1 MKKILNTFKEAF
13 LLALGCFLIAIALN
27 LFFDPFN
34 IAPGG
39 ISGLSIVISSVTN
52 LSLSFLS
59 LLFNIPL
66 FLIAFKILSKK
77 DIIKTLVG
85 VTLLTLCLKLTSSL
99 SNLTVTNDLLLATIS
114 GSVLLGVGLGIIFRI
129 NGTTGGT
136 DLIGLLV
143 NKFLP
148 FISSAVLMG
157 IADFIVVVLYG
168 IISKEIEIDLYSA
181 LSVYLIVKV
190 TEFIVIV
197 FNYSKSFMIISDNT
211 VEISNAIINNLG
223 RGSTLLKGTGA
234 YTNNEKNVVLVVIS
248 KRQVFTLKK
257 IIKSID
263 PNAFIIV
270 SDVHEAL
277 GEGFESNEV

>member
-66 FLIAFKILSKK
+66 FLIACKILSKK
-77 DIIKTLVG
+77 DMIKTLAG

-114 GSVLLGVGLGIIFRI
+114 GSVLLGIGLGIIFRI

-157 IADFIVVVLYG
+157 IADFIVVVLSG
-168 IISKEIEIDLYSA
+168 IISKEIEIALYSA

-190 TEFIVIV
+190 IDFIVIG

-223 RGSTLLKGTGA
+223 RGATLLKATGA

-248 KRQVFTLKK
+248 KRQVVTLKK
-257 IIKSID
+257 LIKSID

-270 SDVHEAL
+270 SEVHEAL
-277 GEGFESNEV
+277 GEGFASIEV

>member
-77 DIIKTLVG
+77 DMIKTLAG
-85 VTLLTLCLKLTSSL
+85 VTILTLCLKLTSSL

-114 GSVLLGVGLGIIFRI
+114 GSILLGVGLGIIFRI

-157 IADFIVVVLYG
+157 IADFIVVVLSG
-168 IISKEIEIDLYSA
+168 IISKEIEIALYSA

-190 TEFIVIV
+190 IDFIVIG
-197 FNYSKSFMIISDNT
+197 FNYSKSFMIISNDALT
-211 VEISNAIINNLG
+211 ISNAIINNLG
-223 RGSTLLKGTGA
+223 RGATLLKATGA

-248 KRQVFTLKK
+248 KRQVVTLKK
-257 IIKSID
+257 LIKSID

-270 SDVHEAL
+270 SEVHEAL
-277 GEGFESNEV
+277 GQGFASNEV

>member
-66 FLIAFKILSKK
+66 FLIACKILSKK
-77 DIIKTLVG
+77 DMIKTLAG

-114 GSVLLGVGLGIIFRI
+114 GSILLGVGLGIIFRI

-157 IADFIVVVLYG
+157 IADFIVVVLSG
-168 IISKEIEIDLYSA
+168 IISKEIEIALYSA

-190 TEFIVIV
+190 TDFIVIG

-223 RGSTLLKGTGA
+223 RGATLLKATGA

-248 KRQVFTLKK
+248 KRQVVALKK
-257 IIKSID
+257 LIKSID

-270 SDVHEAL
+270 SEVHEAL
-277 GEGFESNEV
+277 GEGFASNEV

>member
-66 FLIAFKILSKK
+66 FLIACKILSKK
-77 DIIKTLVG
+77 DIIKTLAG

-157 IADFIVVVLYG
+157 IADFIVVVLSG
-168 IISKEIEIDLYSA
+168 IISKEIEIALYSA

-190 TEFIVIV
+190 TDFIVIG

-223 RGSTLLKGTGA
+223 RGATLLKATGA

-248 KRQVFTLKK
+248 KRQVVTLKK

-277 GEGFESNEV
+277 GEGFASNEV

>member
-66 FLIAFKILSKK
+66 FLIACKILNKN
-77 DIIKTLVG
+77 DMIKTLAG

-114 GSVLLGVGLGIIFRI
+114 GSILLGVGLGIIFRI

-157 IADFIVVVLYG
+157 IADFIVVVLSG
-168 IISKEIEIDLYSA
+168 IISKEIEIALYSA

-190 TEFIVIV
+190 TDFIVIG

-223 RGSTLLKGTGA
+223 RGATLLKATGA

-248 KRQVFTLKK
+248 KRQVVTLKK
-257 IIKSID
+257 LIKSID

-270 SDVHEAL
+270 SEVHEAL
-277 GEGFESNEV
+277 GQGFASNEV

>member
-66 FLIAFKILSKK
+66 FLIACKILNKN
-77 DIIKTLVG
+77 DIIKTLAG

-157 IADFIVVVLYG
+157 IADFIVVVLAG
-168 IISKEIEIDLYSA
+168 IISKEIEIALYSA

-190 TEFIVIV
+190 TDFIVIG

-211 VEISNAIINNLG
+211 VKISNAIINNLG
-223 RGSTLLKGTGA
+223 RGATLLKATGA

-248 KRQVFTLKK
+248 KRQVVTLKK

-277 GEGFESNEV
+277 GEGFASNEV

>member
-1 MKKILNTFKEAF
+1 M
-13 LLALGCFLIAIALN
+13 
-27 LFFDPFN
+27 
-34 IAPGG
+34 
-39 ISGLSIVISSVTN
+39 
-52 LSLSFLS
+52 
-59 LLFNIPL
+59 
-66 FLIAFKILSKK
+66 
-77 DIIKTLVG
+77 IKTLAG

-114 GSVLLGVGLGIIFRI
+114 GSILLGVGLGIIFRI

-157 IADFIVVVLYG
+157 IADFIVVVLSG
-168 IISKEIEIDLYSA
+168 IISKEIEIALYSA

-190 TEFIVIV
+190 TDFIVIG

-211 VEISNAIINNLG
+211 VKISNAIINNLG
-223 RGSTLLKGTGA
+223 RGATLLKATGA

-248 KRQVFTLKK
+248 KRQVVTLKK

-270 SDVHEAL
+270 SEVHEAL
-277 GEGFESNEV
+277 GQGFASNEV

>member
-66 FLIAFKILSKK
+66 FLIACKILSKK
-77 DIIKTLVG
+77 DMIKTLAG

-136 DLIGLLV
+136 DLIGLLI

-157 IADFIVVVLYG
+157 IADFIVVVLSG
-168 IISKEIEIDLYSA
+168 IISKEIEIALYSA

-190 TEFIVIV
+190 IDFIVIG

-223 RGSTLLKGTGA
+223 RGATLLKATGA

-248 KRQVFTLKK
+248 KRQVVTLKK
-257 IIKSID
+257 LIKSID

-277 GEGFESNEV
+277 GEGFASNEV

>member
-66 FLIAFKILSKK
+66 FLIACKILSKK
-77 DIIKTLVG
+77 DMIKTLAG

-136 DLIGLLV
+136 DLIGLLI

-157 IADFIVVVLYG
+157 IADFIVVVLSG
-168 IISKEIEIDLYSA
+168 IISKEIEIALYSA

-190 TEFIVIV
+190 TDFIVIG
-197 FNYSKSFMIISDNT
+197 FNYSKSFMIISNDALK
-211 VEISNAIINNLG
+211 ISNAIINNLG
-223 RGSTLLKGTGA
+223 RGATLLKATGA

-248 KRQVFTLKK
+248 KRQVVTLKK
-257 IIKSID
+257 LIKSID

-277 GEGFESNEV
+277 GEGFASNEV

>member
-66 FLIAFKILSKK
+66 FLIACKILSKK
-77 DIIKTLVG
+77 DMIKTLAG

-114 GSVLLGVGLGIIFRI
+114 GSILLGVGLGIIFRI

-157 IADFIVVVLYG
+157 IADFIVVVLAG
-168 IISKEIEIDLYSA
+168 IISKEIEIALYSA

-190 TEFIVIV
+190 TDFIVIG

-223 RGSTLLKGTGA
+223 RGATLLKATGA

-248 KRQVFTLKK
+248 KRQVVTLKK

-277 GEGFESNEV
+277 GEGFASNEV

>member
-66 FLIAFKILSKK
+66 FLIACKILSKK
-77 DIIKTLVG
+77 DMIKTLAG

-114 GSVLLGVGLGIIFRI
+114 GSILLGVGLGIIFRI

-157 IADFIVVVLYG
+157 IADFIVVVLAG
-168 IISKEIEIDLYSA
+168 IISKEIEIALYSA

-190 TEFIVIV
+190 TDFIVIG

-223 RGSTLLKGTGA
+223 WGATLLTATGA

-248 KRQVFTLKK
+248 KRQVVTLKK
-257 IIKSID
+257 LIKSID

-277 GEGFESNEV
+277 GEGFASNEV

>member
-66 FLIAFKILSKK
+66 FLIACKILSKK
-77 DIIKTLVG
+77 DMIKTLAG

-114 GSVLLGVGLGIIFRI
+114 GSILLGVGLGIIFRI

-157 IADFIVVVLYG
+157 IADFIVVVLSG
-168 IISKEIEIDLYSA
+168 IISKEIEIALYSA

-190 TEFIVIV
+190 TDFIVIG

-223 RGSTLLKGTGA
+223 RGATLLKATGA

-248 KRQVFTLKK
+248 KRQVVTLKK
-257 IIKSID
+257 LIKSID
-263 PNAFIIV
+263 PNAFIII
-270 SDVHEAL
+270 SEVHEAL
-277 GEGFESNEV
+277 GQGFASNEV

>member
-66 FLIAFKILSKK
+66 FLIACKILSKK
-77 DIIKTLVG
+77 DMIKTLAG

-136 DLIGLLV
+136 DLIGLLI

-157 IADFIVVVLYG
+157 IADFIVVVLSG
-168 IISKEIEIDLYSA
+168 IISKEIEIALYSA

-190 TEFIVIV
+190 IDFIVIG
-197 FNYSKSFMIISDNT
+197 FNYSKSFMIISNDALK
-211 VEISNAIINNLG
+211 ISNAIINNLG
-223 RGSTLLKGTGA
+223 RGATLLKATGA

-248 KRQVFTLKK
+248 KRQVVTLKK
-257 IIKSID
+257 LIKSID

-270 SDVHEAL
+270 LEVHEAL
-277 GEGFESNEV
+277 GEGFASNEV

>member
-66 FLIAFKILSKK
+66 FLIACKILSKK
-77 DIIKTLVG
+77 DMIKTLAG

-114 GSVLLGVGLGIIFRI
+114 GSILLGVGLGIIFRI

-157 IADFIVVVLYG
+157 IADFIVVVLSG
-168 IISKEIEIDLYSA
+168 IISKEIEIALYSA

-190 TEFIVIV
+190 TDFIVIG

-211 VEISNAIINNLG
+211 VEISNAIINKLG
-223 RGSTLLKGTGA
+223 RGATLLKATGA

-248 KRQVFTLKK
+248 KRQVVTLKK

-277 GEGFESNEV
+277 GEGFASNEV

>member
-66 FLIAFKILSKK
+66 FLIACKILSKK
-77 DIIKTLVG
+77 DMIKTLAG

-114 GSVLLGVGLGIIFRI
+114 GSILLGVGLGIIFRI

-136 DLIGLLV
+136 DLIGLLI

-157 IADFIVVVLYG
+157 IADFIVVVLSG
-168 IISKEIEIDLYSA
+168 IISKEIEIALYSA

-190 TEFIVIV
+190 TDFIVIG

-223 RGSTLLKGTGA
+223 RGATLLKATGA

-248 KRQVFTLKK
+248 KRQVVTLKK
-257 IIKSID
+257 LIKSID
-263 PNAFIIV
+263 PNAFIII
-270 SDVHEAL
+270 SEVHEAL
-277 GEGFESNEV
+277 GQGFASNEV

>member
-66 FLIAFKILSKK
+66 FLIACKILNKN
-77 DIIKTLVG
+77 DMIKTLAG

-136 DLIGLLV
+136 DLIGLLI

-157 IADFIVVVLYG
+157 IADFIVVVLSG
-168 IISKEIEIDLYSA
+168 IISKEIEIALYSA

-190 TEFIVIV
+190 IDFIVIG
-197 FNYSKSFMIISDNT
+197 FNYSKSFMIISNDALK
-211 VEISNAIINNLG
+211 ISNAIINNLG
-223 RGSTLLKGTGA
+223 RGATLLKATGA

-248 KRQVFTLKK
+248 KRQVVTLKK
-257 IIKSID
+257 LIKSID

-277 GEGFESNEV
+277 GEGFASNEV

>member
-66 FLIAFKILSKK
+66 FLIACKILNKN
-77 DIIKTLVG
+77 DMIKTLAG

-157 IADFIVVVLYG
+157 IADFIVVVLSG
-168 IISKEIEIDLYSA
+168 IISKEIEIALYSA

-190 TEFIVIV
+190 IDFIVIG
-197 FNYSKSFMIISDNT
+197 FNYSKSFMIISNDALK
-211 VEISNAIINNLG
+211 ISNAIINNLG
-223 RGSTLLKGTGA
+223 RGATLLKATGA

-248 KRQVFTLKK
+248 KRQVVTLKK
-257 IIKSID
+257 LIKSID

-270 SDVHEAL
+270 SEVHEAL
-277 GEGFESNEV
+277 GQGFASNEV

>member
-66 FLIAFKILSKK
+66 FLIACKILNKN
-77 DIIKTLVG
+77 DIIKTLAG

-136 DLIGLLV
+136 DLIGLLI

-157 IADFIVVVLYG
+157 IADFIVVVLSG
-168 IISKEIEIDLYSA
+168 IISKEIEIALYSA

-190 TEFIVIV
+190 TDFIVIG

-223 RGSTLLKGTGA
+223 RGATLLKATGA

-248 KRQVFTLKK
+248 KRQVVTLKK
-257 IIKSID
+257 LIKSID

-277 GEGFESNEV
+277 GEGFASNEV

>member
-66 FLIAFKILSKK
+66 FLIACKILNKN
-77 DIIKTLVG
+77 DMIKTLAG

-114 GSVLLGVGLGIIFRI
+114 GSILLGVGLGIIFRI

-157 IADFIVVVLYG
+157 IADFIVVVLSG
-168 IISKEIEIDLYSA
+168 IISKEIEIALYSA

-190 TEFIVIV
+190 TDFIVIG

-223 RGSTLLKGTGA
+223 RGATLLKATGA

-248 KRQVFTLKK
+248 KRQVVTLKK
-257 IIKSID
+257 LIKSID

-270 SDVHEAL
+270 SEVHEAL
-277 GEGFESNEV
+277 GEGFASIEV

>member
-66 FLIAFKILSKK
+66 FLIACKILSKK
-77 DIIKTLVG
+77 DMIKTLAG

-114 GSVLLGVGLGIIFRI
+114 GSILLGVGLGIIFRI

-157 IADFIVVVLYG
+157 IADFIVVVLSG
-168 IISKEIEIDLYSA
+168 IISKEIEIALYSA

-190 TEFIVIV
+190 TDFIVIG

-223 RGSTLLKGTGA
+223 RGATLLKATGA

-248 KRQVFTLKK
+248 KRQVVTLKK
-257 IIKSID
+257 LIKSID

-270 SDVHEAL
+270 SEVHEAL
-277 GEGFESNEV
+277 GQGFASNEV

>member
-77 DIIKTLVG
+77 DMIKTLAG
-85 VTLLTLCLKLTSSL
+85 VTILTLCLKLTSSL

-114 GSVLLGVGLGIIFRI
+114 GSILLGVGLGIIFRI

-157 IADFIVVVLYG
+157 IADFIVVVLSG
-168 IISKEIEIDLYSA
+168 IISKEIEIALYSA

-190 TEFIVIV
+190 IDFIVIG
-197 FNYSKSFMIISDNT
+197 FNYSKSFMIISNDALK
-211 VEISNAIINNLG
+211 ISNAIINNLG
-223 RGSTLLKGTGA
+223 RGATLLKATGA

-248 KRQVFTLKK
+248 KRQVVTLKK
-257 IIKSID
+257 LIKSID

-270 SDVHEAL
+270 SEVHEAL
-277 GEGFESNEV
+277 GQGFASNEV

>member
-66 FLIAFKILSKK
+66 FLIACKILSKK
-77 DIIKTLVG
+77 DMIKTLAG

-136 DLIGLLV
+136 DLIGLLI

-157 IADFIVVVLYG
+157 IADFIVVVLSG
-168 IISKEIEIDLYSA
+168 IISKEIEIALYSA

-190 TEFIVIV
+190 TDFIVIG

-223 RGSTLLKGTGA
+223 RGATLLKATGA

-248 KRQVFTLKK
+248 KRQVVTLKK

-277 GEGFESNEV
+277 GEGFASNEV

>member
-66 FLIAFKILSKK
+66 FLIACKILNKN
-77 DIIKTLVG
+77 DIIKTLAG

-136 DLIGLLV
+136 DLIGLLI

-157 IADFIVVVLYG
+157 IADFIVVVLSG
-168 IISKEIEIDLYSA
+168 IISKEIEIALYSA

-190 TEFIVIV
+190 IDFIVIG
-197 FNYSKSFMIISDNT
+197 FNYSKSFMIISNDALK
-211 VEISNAIINNLG
+211 ISNAIINNLG
-223 RGSTLLKGTGA
+223 RGATLLKATGA

-248 KRQVFTLKK
+248 KRQVVTLKK
-257 IIKSID
+257 LIKSID

-277 GEGFESNEV
+277 GEGFASNEV

>member
-1 MKKILNTFKEAF
+1 MKKFLNTFKEAF

-66 FLIAFKILSKK
+66 FLIACKILSKK
-77 DIIKTLVG
+77 DMIKTLAG

-114 GSVLLGVGLGIIFRI
+114 GSILLGVGLGIIFRI

-157 IADFIVVVLYG
+157 IADFIVVVLSG
-168 IISKEIEIDLYSA
+168 IISKEIEIALYSA

-190 TEFIVIV
+190 TDFIVIG

-211 VEISNAIINNLG
+211 VKISNAIINNLG
-223 RGSTLLKGTGA
+223 RGATLLKATGA

-248 KRQVFTLKK
+248 KRQVVTLKK

-277 GEGFESNEV
+277 GEGFASNEV

>member
-66 FLIAFKILSKK
+66 FLIACKILSKK
-77 DIIKTLVG
+77 DMIKTLAG

-157 IADFIVVVLYG
+157 IADFIVVVLSG
-168 IISKEIEIDLYSA
+168 IISKEIEIALYSA

-190 TEFIVIV
+190 TDFIVIG

-223 RGSTLLKGTGA
+223 RGATLLKATGA

-248 KRQVFTLKK
+248 KRQVVTLKK

-277 GEGFESNEV
+277 GEGFASNEV

>member
-13 LLALGCFLIAIALN
+13 LLALGCFLIASALN

-66 FLIAFKILSKK
+66 FLIACKILSKK
-77 DIIKTLVG
+77 DMIKTLAG

-114 GSVLLGVGLGIIFRI
+114 GSILLGVGLGIIFRI

-136 DLIGLLV
+136 DLIGLLI

-157 IADFIVVVLYG
+157 IADFIVVVLSG
-168 IISKEIEIDLYSA
+168 IISKEIEIALYSA

-190 TEFIVIV
+190 TDFIVIG

-223 RGSTLLKGTGA
+223 RGATLLKATGA

-248 KRQVFTLKK
+248 KRQVVTLKK
-257 IIKSID
+257 LIKSID
-263 PNAFIIV
+263 PNVIIIV
-270 SDVHEAL
+270 SEVHEAL
-277 GEGFESNEV
+277 GEGFASNEV

>member
-66 FLIAFKILSKK
+66 FLIACKILSKK
-77 DIIKTLVG
+77 DMIKTLAG

-114 GSVLLGVGLGIIFRI
+114 GSILLGVGLGIIFRI

-157 IADFIVVVLYG
+157 IADFIVVVLSG
-168 IISKEIEIDLYSA
+168 IISKEIEIALYSA

-190 TEFIVIV
+190 TDFIVIG

-211 VEISNAIINNLG
+211 VKISNAIINNLG
-223 RGSTLLKGTGA
+223 RGATLLKATGA

-248 KRQVFTLKK
+248 KRQVVTLKK

-277 GEGFESNEV
+277 GEGFASNEV

>member
-66 FLIAFKILSKK
+66 FLIACKILSKK
-77 DIIKTLVG
+77 DMIKTLAG

-114 GSVLLGVGLGIIFRI
+114 GSILLGVGLGIIFRI

-157 IADFIVVVLYG
+157 IADFIVVVLSG
-168 IISKEIEIDLYSA
+168 IISKEIEIALYSA

-190 TEFIVIV
+190 TDFIVIG

-223 RGSTLLKGTGA
+223 RGATLLKATGA

-248 KRQVFTLKK
+248 KRQVVTLKK

-277 GEGFESNEV
+277 GEGFASNEV

>member
-66 FLIAFKILSKK
+66 FLIACKILSKK
-77 DIIKTLVG
+77 DMIKTLAG

-114 GSVLLGVGLGIIFRI
+114 GSILLGVGLGIIFRI

-157 IADFIVVVLYG
+157 IADFIVVVLSG
-168 IISKEIEIDLYSA
+168 IISKEIEIALYSA

-190 TEFIVIV
+190 TDFIVIG
-197 FNYSKSFMIISDNT
+197 FNYSKSFMIISNDALK
-211 VEISNAIINNLG
+211 ISNAIINNLG
-223 RGSTLLKGTGA
+223 RGATLLKATGA

-248 KRQVFTLKK
+248 KRQVVTLKK
-257 IIKSID
+257 LIKSID

-277 GEGFESNEV
+277 GEGFASNEV

>member
-66 FLIAFKILSKK
+66 FLIACKILSKK
-77 DIIKTLVG
+77 DMIKTLAG

-114 GSVLLGVGLGIIFRI
+114 GSILLGVGLGIIFRI

-157 IADFIVVVLYG
+157 IADFIVVVLSG
-168 IISKEIEIDLYSA
+168 IISKEIEIALYSA

-190 TEFIVIV
+190 TDFIVIG

-223 RGSTLLKGTGA
+223 RGATLLKATGA

-248 KRQVFTLKK
+248 KRQVVTLKK
-257 IIKSID
+257 LIKSID

-277 GEGFESNEV
+277 GEGFASNEV

>member
-66 FLIAFKILSKK
+66 FLIACKILSKK
-77 DIIKTLVG
+77 DMIKTLAG

-114 GSVLLGVGLGIIFRI
+114 GSILLGVGLGIIFRI

-157 IADFIVVVLYG
+157 IADFIVVVLSG
-168 IISKEIEIDLYSA
+168 IISKEIEIALYSA

-190 TEFIVIV
+190 IDFIVIG

-223 RGSTLLKGTGA
+223 RGATLLKATGA

-248 KRQVFTLKK
+248 KRQVVTLKK
-257 IIKSID
+257 LIKSID

-277 GEGFESNEV
+277 GEGFASNEV

>member
-66 FLIAFKILSKK
+66 FLIACKILSKK
-77 DIIKTLVG
+77 DIIKTLAG

-136 DLIGLLV
+136 DLIGLLI

-157 IADFIVVVLYG
+157 IADFIVVVLSG
-168 IISKEIEIDLYSA
+168 IISKEIEIALYSA

-190 TEFIVIV
+190 TDFIVIG
-197 FNYSKSFMIISDNT
+197 FNYSKSFMIISNDALK
-211 VEISNAIINNLG
+211 ISNAIINNLG
-223 RGSTLLKGTGA
+223 RGATLLKATGA

-248 KRQVFTLKK
+248 KRQVVTLKK
-257 IIKSID
+257 LIKSID

-270 SDVHEAL
+270 LEVHEAL
-277 GEGFESNEV
+277 GEGFASNEV